1 KNKCKIAIMNPLQN
15 KYIIRAIEKATEI
28 SVPVSIALVDE
39 GGHLLFFFKMEG
51 CFNAAIDIAIKKA
64 KTAAYTKMSTK
75 DLNDLHR
82 RERLFGVEN
91 SNNGMIFFSGGEPI
105 FEGNIFIA
113 TGGQFLTLFNDYNFT
128 K

>member
-1 KNKCKIAIMNPLQN
+1 MNPLQN
-15 KYIIRAIEKATEI
+15 KYILRAIEKATEI

-64 KTAAYTKMSTK
+64 KTAAFTKMSTK

-105 FEGNIFIA
+105 FEGNTFIGA
-113 TGGQFLTLFNDYNFT
+113 IGISGGSLDEDYSIAISSILNE
-128 K
+128 